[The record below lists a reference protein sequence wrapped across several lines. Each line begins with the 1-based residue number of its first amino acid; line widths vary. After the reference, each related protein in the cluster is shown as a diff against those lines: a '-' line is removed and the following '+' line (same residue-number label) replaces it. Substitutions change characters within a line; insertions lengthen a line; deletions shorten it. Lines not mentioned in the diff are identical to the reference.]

1 MKKYETRLYNG
12 NISKSEKRSKFAKVL
27 AIGACATSFGIGY
40 SAGYS
45 ASTEILNETEKI
57 IEQRQRIDSAL
68 STVGNNLFQCSQ
80 ILIIYFFH

>member
-57 IEQRQRIDSAL
+57 IEQRQNEMQNTSLIEYTTETYKKTIDEAR
-68 STVGNNLFQCSQ
+68 
-80 ILIIYFFH
+80 